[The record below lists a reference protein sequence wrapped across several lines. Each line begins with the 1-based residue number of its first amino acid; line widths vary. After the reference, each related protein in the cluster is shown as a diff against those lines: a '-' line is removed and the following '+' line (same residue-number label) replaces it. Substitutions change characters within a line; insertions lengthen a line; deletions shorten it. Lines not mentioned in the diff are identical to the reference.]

1 MLNDTSASFFLGAN
15 TPGGFRSFFDELY
28 YPEEGWKLF
37 IIKGGPG
44 TGKSTLMKRIAAEAD
59 KRGYYCERIF
69 CSSDPA
75 SLDAVIIPRLKIS
88 IADGTPPHTLEPKYP
103 GVSETIVDLSE
114 FRDDEKLR
122 ENSEEI
128 IKLTKLCSGEH
139 KKCIG
144 FLAAAKSIDT
154 DTKNIVFDALRREKA
169 VKFATK
175 LAQTEFGTVSDT
187 PGKEKR
193 RFLSAVT
200 PLGNASFPDTFNSV
214 CERKIVFDDNFGLPS
229 VLMLNILKAACLECG
244 HDCICCYCPTD
255 PDNKPEHLII
265 PELSLGFYTSNRH
278 HPFADK
284 ADKTVDCKRF
294 LDTEKLKAHKNRIT
308 FNRRARDEMLDE
320 AINKLINAKKLHD
333 ELEKYYVNAMNFDRL
348 RQISNKLIN
357 IIFKN

>member
-1 MLNDTSASFFLGAN
+1 MIHNTSASFFLGAN
-15 TPGGFRSFFDELY
+15 TPVGFKSFFDELY
-28 YPEEGWKLF
+28 YPEDGWKLF

-59 KRGYYCERIF
+59 KRGFYCERIY

-88 IADGTPPHTLEPKYP
+88 IADGTPPHTLEPAYP
-103 GVSETIVDLSE
+103 GVSETIVDLGQ
-114 FRDDEKLR
+114 FRDDRKLC
-122 ENSEEI
+122 EHGDEI
-128 IKLTKLCSGEH
+128 IKLTKLCSAEH
-139 KKCIG
+139 KKCIS

-200 PLGNASFPDTFNSV
+200 PLGNASFFDTFRSM
-214 CERKIVFDDNFGLPS
+214 CERTIVFDDNFGLPS
-229 VLMLNILKAACLECG
+229 VLILNILKAACLECG

-265 PELSLGFYTSNRH
+265 PELSLGFYTANRH
-278 HPFADK
+278 HPFSGN

-294 LDTEKLKAHKNRIT
+294 LDTEKMKAHKNRIT
-308 FNRRARDEMLDE
+308 FDRRARDEMLDE
-320 AINKLINAKKLHD
+320 AVNKLINAKKLHD
-333 ELEKYYVNAMNFDRL
+333 KLEKYYVQTMDFDKI
-348 RQISNKLIN
+348 RQKSEELIKN
-357 IIFKN
+357 IFKN